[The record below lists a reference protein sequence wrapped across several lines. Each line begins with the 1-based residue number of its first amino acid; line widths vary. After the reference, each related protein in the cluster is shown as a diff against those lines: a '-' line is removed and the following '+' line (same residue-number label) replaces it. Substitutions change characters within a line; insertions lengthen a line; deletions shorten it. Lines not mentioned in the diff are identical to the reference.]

1 MELAAVGRDYPAE
14 DQRRLVIA
22 LFIAMK
28 EFLERRESF
37 RERSKSC
44 QDFGS

>member
-1 MELAAVGRDYPAE
+1 MGRDYQAE

-37 RERSKSC
+37 REQSKTS
-44 QDFGS
+44 QNFGS